1 LIVILITFVG
11 CQNEAEQNQDA
22 IDEVTKTQED
32 LREALE
38 DAKVAEQNL
47 LVSEEWILFKQ
58 AAYLQIAKN
67 KADIEI
73 LRIKKAKTGRSFDTL
88 YEKRI
93 DQLVVD
99 NDKLNQRLAAFEKT
113 KAIGRNLKLNLKT
126 ICLTWVKPS
135 IISQLIMLNKCQKL
149 KEKKSKRVKY

>member
-1 LIVILITFVG
+1 MSLI
-11 CQNEAEQNQDA
+11 EAENE
-22 IDEVTKTQED
+22 IE
-32 LREALE
+32 
-38 DAKVAEQNL
+38 
-47 LVSEEWILFKQ
+47 KQ
-58 AAYLQIAKN
+58 
-67 KADIEI
+67 I